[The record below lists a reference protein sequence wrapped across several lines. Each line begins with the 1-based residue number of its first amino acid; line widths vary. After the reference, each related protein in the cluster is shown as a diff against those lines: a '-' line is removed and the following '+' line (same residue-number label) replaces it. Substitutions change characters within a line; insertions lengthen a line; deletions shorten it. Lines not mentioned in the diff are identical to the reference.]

1 MAEIGTITTEELER
15 RLRQGGRLEFWNV
28 LTDPSFKNEMIP
40 GSRRV
45 RLNDVG
51 REVAVSKL
59 PKDREIVVYCG
70 GPTCRQSRLAAE
82 KLATLGFTRVSA
94 YEGGLEA
101 WKESGHPV
109 EYVGEPAPAARTA

>member
-1 MAEIGTITTEELER
+1 MSEIRSLTTEELER
-15 RLRQGGRLEFWNV
+15 RLRLGGRLEFWNV
-28 LTDPSFKNEMIP
+28 VTDPYFKHEMIP

-51 REVAVSKL
+51 REVAAAKL

-70 GPTCRQSRLAAE
+70 GPTCSQSRLAAE
-82 KLATLGFTRVSA
+82 KLETLGFTRVSA

-101 WKESGHPV
+101 WKEAGQPV
-109 EYVGEPAPAARTA
+109 EYVDEPAPAATTA